1 MWEKLKAEQKE
12 KYRTLIT
19 NFASLSEA
27 FSQKSET
34 DEENETFNYVAPI
47 INSKFQETVFQRAF
61 HAVGEDIAN
70 TSFDASVMVDD
81 QHKYLVGIKSFGI
94 QSGDQ
99 KVAQFKKD
107 SQGWTE
113 TLQKIKF
120 NASIAP
126 DKATA
131 DKNNYP
137 LYESLAVEISRLR
150 NQRIESSKHK
160 FVVLLLIQRWNLF
173 TMF

>member
-1 MWEKLKAEQKE
+1 MWEKLKSEHKE

-34 DEENETFNYVAPI
+34 AEEVDTFQYVAPI
-47 INSKFQETVFQRAF
+47 INSKFQETVFQRTF

-70 TSFDASVMVDD
+70 TSFDASVVVDKH
-81 QHKYLVGIKSFGI
+81 HKYLIGIKSFGI

-107 SQGWTE
+107 SQGYTR
-113 TLQKIKF
+113 LF
-120 NASIAP
+120 N
-126 DKATA
+126 
-131 DKNNYP
+131 
-137 LYESLAVEISRLR
+137 
-150 NQRIESSKHK
+150 
-160 FVVLLLIQRWNLF
+160 
-173 TMF
+173 